1 MNNEKLPD
9 WVPASGHQLRLAG
22 VHFDAVRVRGVRGEA
37 VLHHLTEATDGS
49 PGPIVR
55 EVARGRWTYF
65 LIPPGSSREY
75 DWPPGAAY
83 FGPEARDQ
91 YVGIPAVWGNT
102 YPLSWRGAPPVEG
115 VFVDAELLH
124 EIVTAQLCAPPD
136 EEDPPLA

>member
-37 VLHHLTEATDGS
+37 VLH
-49 PGPIVR
+49 
-55 EVARGRWTYF
+55 
-65 LIPPGSSREY
+65 
-75 DWPPGAAY
+75 
-83 FGPEARDQ
+83 
-91 YVGIPAVWGNT
+91 
-102 YPLSWRGAPPVEG
+102 
-115 VFVDAELLH
+115 